1 MKTMSCRFQR
11 CGELR
16 ILREESVAG
25 VNRLGAG
32 SAGRSHHGVDVE
44 VALARRGRSDV
55 DRDVGLGDVARAC
68 VGVAE
73 HGNRPDTH
81 CAQRA
86 NHPHGDLATVGD
98 QNRIEALHERR
109 PFLSI
114 AASTAASEGAEEGP
128 KRDRSRHHIRNTP

>member
-1 MKTMSCRFQR
+1 MKAMSAGFQR
-11 CGELR
+11 GGELC

-32 SAGRSHHGVDVE
+32 SAGRCHHGVDVE
-44 VALARRGRSDV
+44 IALARGCRSDV

-98 QNRIEALHERR
+98 KQNRSSSRAEALPEHR
-109 PFLSI
+109 
-114 AASTAASEGAEEGP
+114 SEY
-128 KRDRSRHHIRNTP
+128 RSA